1 MCGKST
7 LILVFTMLSL
17 SGLCQKFPS
26 QYWHSGHAV
35 LTTGDT
41 LNGEVKYDL
50 VNDIIRVNT
59 GSKIHTLSA
68 RKIFFFEIFDVTV
81 DTYRQ
86 FYVLPF
92 NVTTDYKASLIF
104 EVIFEGHMTLLAR
117 ETIVNKTSQYNSYYW
132 SGGTYT
138 RQVLSYDFYFL
149 DNKGNI
155 TFYTKKKRDLI
166 SILSN
171 RRSEI
176 DKYIRKNSL
185 KVDKKRDLAR
195 IVSYYNAII

>member
-1 MCGKST
+1 MMVCM
-7 LILVFTMLSL
+7 IVSL

-50 VNDIIRVNT
+50 VKDIIRVNT
-59 GSKIHTLSA
+59 GSKIHTISA
-68 RKIFFFEIFDVTV
+68 RKIFFFEILDVTV

-86 FYVLPF
+86 FYSLPF
-92 NVTTDYKASLIF
+92 NLTTDYKSFLIF
-104 EVIFEGHMTLLAR
+104 EVVFEGQMTLLAR
-117 ETIVNKTSQYNSYYW
+117 ETIENKTSQYNSQYW
-132 SGGTYT
+132 SGGTYS
-138 RQVLSYDFYFL
+138 RQVLTYDFYFL

-155 TFYTKKKRDLI
+155 TFFTKKKRDLI
-166 SILSN
+166 SILYKK
-171 RRSEI
+171 RSEI

-185 KVDKKRDLAR
+185 KMDRKRDLAR
-195 IVSYYNAII
+195 IISYYNAII

>member
-1 MCGKST
+1 MSGKSI
-7 LILVFTMLSL
+7 LILVFTMVSL

-35 LTTGDT
+35 LTSGDT

-50 VNDIIRVNT
+50 ENDIIRVNT

-92 NVTTDYKASLIF
+92 NITEDYKSSLIF
-104 EVIFEGHMTLLAR
+104 EVVFEGQMTLLAR
-117 ETIVNKTSQYNSYYW
+117 ESIVNKTSQNRSYYW
-132 SGGTYT
+132 SGGNYT
-138 RQVLSYDFYFL
+138 RQVLDYDFYFL
-149 DNKGNI
+149 DKKGNI

-171 RRSEI
+171 RRNEI

-185 KVDKKRDLAR
+185 RVDKKRDLAR

>member
-1 MCGKST
+1 M
-7 LILVFTMLSL
+7 LVYAIVSL
-17 SGLCQKFPS
+17 SGFCQKFPS
-26 QYWHSGHAV
+26 QYWHTGHAV
-35 LTTGDT
+35 LTSGDT

-50 VNDIIRVNT
+50 VNDIVRVNT

-92 NVTTDYKASLIF
+92 NLTADYKSFLIF
-104 EVIFEGHMTLLAR
+104 EVVFEGQMTLLAR
-117 ETIVNKTSQYNSYYW
+117 ETIENKTSQYNSHYW

-138 RQVLSYDFYFL
+138 RQVLTYDFYFL

-155 TFYTKKKRDLI
+155 TFFTKKKRDLI
-166 SILSN
+166 SLLSN
-171 RRSEI
+171 KSGEI

-185 KVDKKRDLAR
+185 KVDRKRDLAR